1 MPRSRPTPELTRTKH
16 EVLSRLCKEQPNSIY
31 TCLFF
36 LPHLNLTDGADFC
49 FNNCLMKRKRKF
61 IALSLLFVCVALGGF
76 LFWMYRELRAPV
88 AHDKADKYIEI
99 TRGLSPSQ
107 IINRLAAEG
116 IIKREWPLLA
126 YVKLTGAGARLKAG
140 EYRFPSPISPLA
152 ALKKLEEGEERLSR
166 FTIIEGWSR
175 YEIAAAMAR
184 TPELKLENVDQALAL
199 MNDTSAIRD
208 LDPEAT
214 NLEGYLYADT
224 YNFPPDATATSM
236 IAAMVKRFRQQWK
249 PEWTEKARA
258 LGLSPREVVT
268 VASLIETEAKLPE
281 ERPVIASVVYNRL
294 KKNMALGIDSSVIY
308 AAKLAGK
315 WKNDGKVYRSDLDRQ
330 SPYNTRLNAGLPPG
344 PIASP
349 SLSALQA
356 ALNPAQTDYLY
367 YVREPARND
376 GAHNFY
382 NNSAD
387 FERGVQALRNW
398 ERERDVRAT
407 INANQPGQ

>member
-1 MPRSRPTPELTRTKH
+1 
-16 EVLSRLCKEQPNSIY
+16 
-31 TCLFF
+31 
-36 LPHLNLTDGADFC
+36 
-49 FNNCLMKRKRKF
+49 MKRKGKF
-61 IALSLLFVCVALGGF
+61 VALSLVLFCVVAGGF
-76 LFWMYRELRAPV
+76 LFWTYRELHAPI
-88 AHDKADKYIEI
+88 AHDKAEKYIEI
-99 TRGLSPSQ
+99 PRGLSPSQ
-107 IINRLAAEG
+107 IINRLASEG
-116 IIKREWPLLA
+116 VLKRGWPLLA
-126 YVKLTGAGARLKAG
+126 YIKLTGAGARLKAG
-140 EYRFPSPISPLA
+140 EYRFPSPISPLGI
-152 ALKKLEEGEERLSR
+152 LRKLEEGEERLSR

-184 TPELKLENVDQALAL
+184 IPELKLASPDEALAL
-199 MNDTSAIRD
+199 MNDTTAIRD
-208 LDPEAT
+208 LDSAAT

-224 YNFPPDATATSM
+224 YNFPPDTTASAM

-249 PEWTEKARA
+249 PEWTDKARA
-258 LGLSPREVVT
+258 LGLSPRQIVT

-294 KKNMALGIDSSVIY
+294 QKNMALGIDSSVIY

-356 ALNPAQTDYLY
+356 ALNPADTDYLY
-367 YVREPARND
+367 YVREPARDD

-382 NNSAD
+382 NNAAD

-398 ERERDVRAT
+398 ERERDARAA
-407 INANQPGQ
+407 ANGNGTGQ

>member
-1 MPRSRPTPELTRTKH
+1 
-16 EVLSRLCKEQPNSIY
+16 
-31 TCLFF
+31 
-36 LPHLNLTDGADFC
+36 
-49 FNNCLMKRKRKF
+49 MKRKHKF
-61 IALSLLFVCVALGGF
+61 IALSLLLFCVAVGGF
-76 LFWMYRELRAPV
+76 LFWTYRELRAPV

-99 TRGLSPSQ
+99 ARGLSPSQ
-107 IINRLAAEG
+107 IVGKLASEG

-126 YVKLTGAGARLKAG
+126 YMKLTGAGARLKAG
-140 EYRFPSPISPLA
+140 EYRFPSPISPLD
-152 ALKKLEEGEERLSR
+152 ALRKLEEGQERLSR

-175 YEIAAAMAR
+175 FEIAAALAR
-184 TPELKLENVDQALAL
+184 TPELKLESTDQALAL
-199 MNDTSAIRD
+199 MNDASAIRD

-224 YNFPPDATATSM
+224 YNFPPDATASSM

-249 PEWTEKARA
+249 PEWTEKARS
-258 LGLSPREVVT
+258 LGMSPRQIVT

-281 ERPVIASVVYNRL
+281 ERPIIASVIYNRV
-294 KKNMALGIDSSVIY
+294 KKNMALGVDSSVIY
-308 AAKLAGK
+308 ASKLAGK
-315 WKNDGKVYRSDLDRQ
+315 WKNDGKVYKSDLDRQ

-349 SLSALQA
+349 SLSSLQA
-356 ALNPAQTDYLY
+356 ALNPSQTDYLY

-398 ERERDVRAT
+398 ERERDARAGASG
-407 INANQPGQ
+407 NESGQ